1 MPRQAAAAPPTP
13 EAKRRGTKPGTKQE
27 RNFEHVC
34 AQCGVTFMGTARAVF
49 CSRACNLRAWRARQA
64 KSEATP

>member
-1 MPRQAAAAPPTP
+1 MSETTATP
-13 EAKRRGTKPGTKQE
+13 GRRGTKPGTKQE

-49 CSRACNLRAWRARQA
+49 CSRACNLRSWRARQP
-64 KSEATP
+64 KTEEEATA